1 MTDKIKIDNLDNNNE
16 SEVAMLIYNARHEQK
31 NERKKFISLR
41 AGDVFI
47 HRGRV
52 MIRLDY
58 PLHRVTCNGDKYA
71 LEQVNAIRL
80 GQLDDAGESAKIAGK
95 PSVISDDTEVEVI
108 DRNVAGLYLRG

>member
-1 MTDKIKIDNLDNNNE
+1 
-16 SEVAMLIYNARHEQK
+16 MLIYNARHEQK
-31 NERKKFISLR
+31 NERRKFISLR
-41 AGDVFI
+41 VGDIFI

-58 PLHRVTCNGDKYA
+58 PLHRVVSNGDNYA

-80 GQLDDAGESAKIAGK
+80 GQLDDVEESAKIAGK
-95 PSVISDDTEVEVI
+95 PSVIGDESEVEVI